1 MIPCHALTA
10 MTGITG
16 QFWDPLTG
24 DGDTR
29 TRQEADADGG
39 ALTFPEIRD

>member
-1 MIPCHALTA
+1 MIRGHALTA

-24 DGDTR
+24 DADSLTPLTR
-29 TRQEADADGG
+29 REAAADGG
-39 ALTFPEIRD
+39 ALHQLA